1 MEFSASMLWT
11 ASSVLMV
18 ERYAS
23 DEKKAAAG
31 ITNLSLASTSGTILA
46 KLIGGALLSQYHW
59 RQVCLLSFF
68 VAAAGSGLLYFVR
81 KENVKDPD
89 VEINDAIAL
98 DPNTN
103 LQSSSKPMLTFKS
116 IKTTLSRVLGDK
128 MFFVI
133 GVAHFCSFIVRSSD
147 KIIGAF
153 LADTTELPS
162 KCLPHLTDGMVFLIY
177 KLSFH

>member
-18 ERYAS
+18 ERYATN
-23 DEKKAAAG
+23 EKKAAAG

-46 KLIGGALLSQYHW
+46 KVIGGALLSQYHW

-89 VEINDAIAL
+89 LEINGAIAL
-98 DPNTN
+98 APNSK
-103 LQSSSKPMLTFKS
+103 LQSSPKPKLTFKS
-116 IKTTLSRVLGDK
+116 IRTTLSRVLGDK

-133 GVAHFCSFIVRSSD
+133 GFAHFGSFIVRSSD

-153 LADTTELPS
+153 LADSTELPS
-162 KCLPHLTDGMVFLIY
+162 KYLPHLTDGMVFMICRI
-177 KLSFH
+177 